1 MFGKGVFQEEENVL
15 RNIIRSIDKRVDY
28 IAKEGEGSRFTVHVK
43 LRNHEADV
51 ILDLE
56 DLKAAKL
63 DMVRRHQIRQKIKA
77 RCDHLDKSRYA
88 DDILGL
94 KPARIL
100 KASPKPE
107 PMAQRGGFGRGP
119 RR

>member
-28 IAKEGEGSRFTVHVK
+28 SAKEGEGSRFTIHVK

-56 DLKAAKL
+56 DLKAAKS

>member
-28 IAKEGEGSRFTVHVK
+28 SAKEGEGSRFTVHVK
-43 LRNHEADV
+43 LRNREADV

-77 RCDHLDKSRYA
+77 RWTTSTNRAMQTIFWGSNQH
-88 DDILGL
+88 
-94 KPARIL
+94 
-100 KASPKPE
+100 E
-107 PMAQRGGFGRGP
+107 F
-119 RR
+119 

>member
-1 MFGKGVFQEEENVL
+1 M
-15 RNIIRSIDKRVDY
+15 
-28 IAKEGEGSRFTVHVK
+28 
-43 LRNHEADV
+43 
-51 ILDLE
+51 LDLE
-56 DLKAAKL
+56 DLKAAKT
-63 DMVRRHQIRQKIKA
+63 DTVKRHQIRQKIKA
-77 RCDHLDKSRYA
+77 KTDHLDKSRYA

-94 KPARIL
+94 KPARLL